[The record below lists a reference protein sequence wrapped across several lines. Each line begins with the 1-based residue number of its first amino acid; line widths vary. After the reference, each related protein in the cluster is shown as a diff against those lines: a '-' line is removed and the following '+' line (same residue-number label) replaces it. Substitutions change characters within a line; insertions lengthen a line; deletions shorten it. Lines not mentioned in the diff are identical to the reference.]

1 MGEAITEGWITTCD
15 LKKHVLNEDLGDN
28 HVGVIVL
35 SWPNDKWQIMTIGND
50 HWHKQFLMVIVCC
63 LYLLCMINIMF
74 TISKNNEDRVVGV
87 KKKMY
92 TLVKRRQRDWK
103 LKCGFVRSEDWMNF
117 EWWINLNVS
126 ASNSYS
132 FNYIMSMLSSWKTSM
147 IQIEFWNLSFER
159 LNCINI
165 LALHNELDLFLFIFS
180 LGHLH
185 LFTMS
190 AARFSFNLM
199 LVHHV

>member
-1 MGEAITEGWITTCD
+1 
-15 LKKHVLNEDLGDN
+15 
-28 HVGVIVL
+28 
-35 SWPNDKWQIMTIGND
+35 
-50 HWHKQFLMVIVCC
+50 
-63 LYLLCMINIMF
+63 MF

-103 LKCGFVRSEDWMNF
+103 LKCGFVRSEDWMHF

-199 LVHHV
+199 LVHHVYNKLTWIKVAIWKTKLQLKNKDSFYSSLNLKPLLTTHVESKGLKHFLPS